1 MSVVRPLSW
10 LYDQSDANGGGS
22 VQAKIEGKARSNYKE
37 YKAKNKKA
45 AFLQLAMHFVV
56 NSCCV
61 DIFQ

>member
-1 MSVVRPLSW
+1 M
-10 LYDQSDANGGGS
+10 
-22 VQAKIEGKARSNYKE
+22 QAKIEGKAQSNYKE